1 MGATQ
6 MAGMQAAGMQAA
18 GMEVAGVLLV
28 LGVGAFDMAA
38 AVATMPDATAAM
50 SLAVDVLGDD
60 LFGRFAVPSSG
71 RDDQTHL
78 HLCLG
83 SKMRVSSTV
92 LLSKFFGD
100 GCSIACSGHRFGYTD
115 MEFMRDRV
123 HPRHAKKK

>member
-1 MGATQ
+1 MG
-6 MAGMQAAGMQAA
+6 
-18 GMEVAGVLLV
+18 
-28 LGVGAFDMAA
+28 LGVGAFDMVA

-78 HLCLG
+78 QLCLG
-83 SKMRVSSTV
+83 SNMRVSSTV

-100 GCSIACSGHRFGYTD
+100 GCSTARSGHRLSYTD
-115 MEFMRDRV
+115 AGFMRDRV
-123 HPRHAKKK
+123 HARH